1 MSAKIKFNGT
11 ITAVKARIR
20 LLRSFDQVHHAYLG
34 YTLVMDA
41 VVDGK
46 DWKGCR
52 IAVGQ
57 KTHEKHIFLKGDHIS
72 GEAVPIEHS
81 EQERADFYKV
91 SGLKLIS
98 RGDASENHPADMNG
112 GIASPL
118 SVYRENGHLR
128 LDPKTY
134 ESKCSLCSW
143 GLVMATEIIL
153 DHWNPSRKN
162 GGLRLTAMGRETAQ
176 IIVPVNREQFREE
189 NPEWY
194 GLMMILNGHSP
205 EIIEMAIS
213 NKVYA
218 VSDMPALLQ

>member
-81 EQERADFYKV
+81 EQEWADFYKV

-153 DHWNPSRKN
+153 DHWNPSRKKWRFETHCYGPRDCSN
-162 GGLRLTAMGRETAQ
+162 YRPGKPRTVQGRKPGMVWIDDDFERA
-176 IIVPVNREQFREE
+176 RSGD
-189 NPEWY
+189 Y
-194 GLMMILNGHSP
+194 
-205 EIIEMAIS
+205 
-213 NKVYA
+213 
-218 VSDMPALLQ
+218 